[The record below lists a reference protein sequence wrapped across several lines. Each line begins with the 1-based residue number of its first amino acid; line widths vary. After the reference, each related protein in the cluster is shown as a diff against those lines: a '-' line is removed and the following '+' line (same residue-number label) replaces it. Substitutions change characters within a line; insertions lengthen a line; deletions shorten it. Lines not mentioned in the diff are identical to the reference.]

1 MIRNGNME
9 LSSKEEMIR
18 FLKMQLVEEKR
29 QLEVMRNALKDRRA
43 IEQEVVT
50 LQIQVDMKYLQVTI
64 YLFLLMQYCWCTD
77 K

>member
-1 MIRNGNME
+1 ME

-43 IEQEVVT
+43 IEREVVT
-50 LQIQVDMKYLQVTI
+50 LQIQVGMKYLQVAI
-64 YLFLLMQYCWCTD
+64 YLFLLMHWQIIMPFES
-77 K
+77 